1 MGTLLRNATVGG
13 ILLGGALS
21 GLAAT
26 PPTGATVE
34 APQITIR
41 VYNYA
46 EVPTATLDRAKNQVN
61 KIFRHVG
68 VGIIWV
74 DCYPRSVS
82 QAVSCNQLLSP
93 NEILL
98 RILRRPKGEVE
109 FEQNTGGAAFRV
121 GRETG
126 SGLISLYYDRV
137 EQIASNLNLSRDV
150 VLGHIAA
157 HEFGH
162 LLLPPGRHSQH
173 GIMRAVLTARDW
185 VSAEQDALLFT
196 PEQSQSILAGVL
208 ARGGQQETYGQASKP
223 ASTK

>member
-1 MGTLLRNATVGG
+1 MLGG
-13 ILLGGALS
+13 ILLTGGLPSLTSAPATS
-21 GLAAT
+21 AAVAA
-26 PPTGATVE
+26 PRITV
-34 APQITIR
+34 R

-46 EVPTATLDRAKNQVN
+46 EVPLATLDRAKNQVN

-82 QAVSCNQLLSP
+82 QSVSCNQLLSP

-109 FEQNTGGAAFRV
+109 FEQKTGGAAFRV

-157 HEFGH
+157 HEMGH
-162 LLLPPGRHSQH
+162 LLLPPGSHSQH
-173 GIMRAVLTARDW
+173 GIMRADLTSQDW
-185 VSAEQDALLFT
+185 VGAEQDALLFT
-196 PEQSQSILAGVL
+196 PEQSQCILAGVL
-208 ARGGQQETYGQASKP
+208 ARGGQ
-223 ASTK
+223 